1 MSSLKNLGLVIKFKK
16 TKKAQNKA
24 VLLMTGGLYLLVY
37 IYHGRSQGLRASS
50 MSLKQIRDFS
60 DVFT

>member
-24 VLLMTGGLYLLVY
+24 VLLMTGGLYLLV
-37 IYHGRSQGLRASS
+37 
-50 MSLKQIRDFS
+50 
-60 DVFT
+60 FTTGDRKVYVHHQ